1 MFEDGIK
8 GKDAGDQI
16 RLMDIAEL
24 VSLSMRRDGQP
35 VGVHAE
41 SLPDPGMSTN
51 TDPLATGGGVGDP
64 DKEEPPSLATP

>member
-16 RLMDIAEL
+16 RLMDLSEL
-24 VSLSMRRDGQP
+24 VVLSMKRDGKP
-35 VGVHAE
+35 VGGNGD
-41 SLPDPGMSTN
+41 LPAPGPTTN

-64 DKEEPPSLATP
+64 ATEEPPSISG

>member
-24 VSLSMRRDGQP
+24 VSLSMSRDGNGLKRGEGTAP
-35 VGVHAE
+35 A
-41 SLPDPGMSTN
+41 PGPTTN
-51 TDPLATGGGVGDP
+51 ADPLATGGGVGDP
-64 DKEEPPSLATP
+64 AKEEPPTLAQD